1 MKTFSFFARSAQR
14 MGSVSWGRQWTWV
27 ISFSCLLVACATVG
41 TSELRYHEPRPTAS
55 SPRDMVVKASL
66 HRTWDLL
73 IDRLRLSF
81 FDIESVDK
89 ANRTIDVAFSTDR
102 PEQYID
108 CGTIDR
114 TFQYANESQSYTYPL
129 ASSSSFKVATTYGK
143 VQKLLLIGHY
153 DRNTSLET
161 VTTLSVM
168 PSKKHTRVGLDSHYL
183 FTSRLSGEQHYL
195 NAAGKVIKRYQV
207 AELQSNIAFK
217 TWEPGS
223 AQWKGP
229 QRTYQVH
236 CYATGKLEQELVALF
251 DGLNA

>member
-1 MKTFSFFARSAQR
+1 
-14 MGSVSWGRQWTWV
+14 MGSVSWPRQWTRV

-41 TSELRYHEPRPTAS
+41 TSELRYHEPRPTES

-81 FDIESVDK
+81 FDIKSVDK
-89 ANRTIDVAFSTDR
+89 ANRTIDVVFSTDR
-102 PEQYID
+102 PEKYID

-114 TFQYANESQSYTYPL
+114 TFQYAKESQSYTYPL

-143 VQKLLLIGHY
+143 IQKFPLIGHY

-168 PSKKHTRVGLDSHYL
+168 PSKKHALVSLDSHYL

-195 NAAGKVIKRYQV
+195 NALGKVIKRHQV
-207 AELQSNIAFK
+207 AELQSSIAFK
-217 TWEPGS
+217 TREPGS

-229 QRTYQVH
+229 QRTYQVQ
-236 CYATGKLEQELVALF
+236 CYPTGRLENEILAII
-251 DGLNA
+251 DGENA